1 MSGSLPFCLANANAG
16 GSELFPR
23 HRRLHTCARLV
34 NIIAVNGQPTPS
46 LSANIDTGND
56 SFLSCA
62 IQSLLAVQPDDL
74 ARTRLPL

>member
-1 MSGSLPFCLANANAG
+1 
-16 GSELFPR
+16 
-23 HRRLHTCARLV
+23 LV